1 MTYAILISGQV
12 TSTDTKQVIIASHNG
27 NTYTFMRVTNGGR
40 GESNSWSARELNE
53 HTSIGTLEYN
63 LIGEVLSTP
72 LTSVDVVALNN
83 NEIPN
88 VLIQKLTKQYR
99 LRNLTI
105 DTTRTIQSVVDE
117 VEILIEQDPTL
128 LSKYR
133 SDGRS
138 DKHATTKTE
147 GTKQMTVV
155 RNTINP
161 IANEAI
167 VINKVERNDNEQRTL
182 AFIPSL
188 TSEAVRTYVPRKFA
202 GNLTEDQLYTYALKS
217 KKNVSIQG
225 HAGTGKT
232 TSLMTFSAK
241 NGLEFGSMSC
251 NAGVEPSQFFG
262 RYVPNAEGKLE
273 WRDGL
278 FTHFFRNGGVLVID
292 EANFLP
298 QKIASVLHG
307 VLDDR
312 RVLTLLE
319 HDGEVITANENLL
332 IAMCYND
339 GYKGT
344 SKFNEAFADRFWIK
358 LNFEYDT
365 DIEKKFIPSNTLLE
379 LAKSMRAD
387 TIAGVYETPV
397 STRLLKQFVDLA
409 QNLSYDFAVDN
420 FVNNF
425 REDER
430 SSVKLLLDS
439 QRHNL
444 ELELIGKVSE

>member
-1 MTYAILISGQV
+1 MTYAVLISGQV
-12 TSTDTKQVIIASHNG
+12 NETVTKQVIIASHKG
-27 NTYTFMRVTNGGR
+27 NTHVFMRVTNGGR
-40 GESNSWSARELNE
+40 GESNSWWSRELDELGVTN
-53 HTSIGTLEYN
+53 YN

-72 LTSVDVVALNN
+72 LT
-83 NEIPN
+83 EIDRQSFDTNQMPS

-105 DTTRTIQSVVDE
+105 DTTRTIQSVVSE
-117 VEILIEQDPTL
+117 VQQLIAQDPAL

-138 DKHATTKTE
+138 DKNATTKTE
-147 GTKQMTVV
+147 GTKQMTP

-167 VINKVERNDNEQRTL
+167 VINKVERNDKEERTL

-365 DIEKKFIPSNTLLE
+365 DIEKKFIPSKTLLE
-379 LAKSMRAD
+379 LATSMRAD